1 MGLLLCIALKAFIII
16 IDSIYCYFSFWSNR
30 ENLYMIYHD
39 ADLYYDI
46 SNTEKKH
53 NQRQNHYLSLI
64 LISLFDIYKE
74 VIQKAL

>member
-1 MGLLLCIALKAFIII
+1 
-16 IDSIYCYFSFWSNR
+16 
-30 ENLYMIYHD
+30 MIYHD